1 MQKCRSCH
9 RLIALKLGCSQ
20 FPTLSKRSSTLTSE
34 KLLPRFTA
42 TDYQNWK
49 GDWELWDG
57 FAIAMS
63 SRRFGRHQTLATRL
77 SYAFSSAIEKENCTA
92 EAIAELDWVVNDRTV
107 VRPDLIVV
115 CGEVP
120 RRHLHTPPGL
130 VAEVLSESTRQNDLN
145 FKRELYE
152 SEGVATY
159 LVIDPDSAEV
169 TKHRLRDGR
178 YESTRHRDTV
188 DVTLCGDCE
197 VQIDVSRLFR

>member
-1 MQKCRSCH
+1 MT
-9 RLIALKLGCSQ
+9 A
-20 FPTLSKRSSTLTSE
+20 E
-34 KLLPRFTA
+34 KLLPRYTA
-42 TDYQNWK
+42 TDYQNWQ

-63 SRRFGRHQTLATRL
+63 PSPFGRHQTVVTRL
-77 SYAFSSAIEKENCTA
+77 AYAFSSAIEKQNCTA

-120 RRHLHTPPGL
+120 QRHLHSAPGL

-152 SEGVATY
+152 SEGVPTY
-159 LVIDPDSAEV
+159 LVIDPDSSEV
-169 TKHRLRDGR
+169 TCHRHCGMR
-178 YESTRHRDTV
+178 YESTSHRDTV
-188 DVTLCGDCE
+188 DVTVCDDCH